1 MTISDQATSGDLA
14 QKAAGGGTLVAS
26 TTAIVA
32 CAACCA
38 LPLLVPALALGASGA
53 VLAWLAGAHTWL
65 RVIAALAVLAA
76 WGWAIRE
83 RVVRRRPIRIITLV
97 LLAVSSVL
105 TVIAFFWET
114 IEPHLLEVLA

>member
-1 MTISDQATSGDLA
+1 MTIRDQATSGGLA
-14 QKAAGGGTLVAS
+14 QKAVGGGTLAAS

-65 RVIAALAVLAA
+65 RIIAALAVLAA

-83 RVVRRRPIRIITLV
+83 RVVRRRRVRIMTVVFLS
-97 LLAVSSVL
+97 ASSVL
-105 TVIAFFWET
+105 TVIAFFWGT
-114 IEPHLLEVLA
+114 VEPLLLAALR

>member
-1 MTISDQATSGDLA
+1 MTIRDQATSGDLV
-14 QKAAGGGTLVAS
+14 QKAVGGGTLAAS

-65 RVIAALAVLAA
+65 RIIAALAVLAA

-83 RVVRRRPIRIITLV
+83 RVVRRRRIRIMTVVFLG
-97 LLAVSSVL
+97 ASSAL
-105 TVIAFFWET
+105 TAIAFFWGT
-114 IEPHLLEVLA
+114 VEPLLLTALR